1 MIKKLEINNFRCF
14 DKFTADN
21 FTPITIIGGSNNSG
35 KSTLLE
41 AVLVNYAV
49 GNIGVYWS
57 LVNIRNGYVPHPML
71 PQQVWGPLFNNK
83 TDVDTLSI
91 RSSWGNADLAEFELS
106 KIFDSGIREQVSDTL
121 SAIGMRFKSQQYEVS
136 GKCIIQNDMMQN
148 NRIVFQSDDGHEIK
162 SEEFNR
168 TFGKC
173 MLYKGVP
180 CDSRLPERISKMI
193 LDNEKKE
200 LIIQVLQNFDKDIVD
215 IRTVLDNGMS
225 YIYVI
230 PKQGEP
236 LAINYM
242 GDGINKAL
250 LIICNILSLKN
261 GVLLI
266 DEIENGFYY
275 ELYGKLMNVFFETA
289 LNNKCQLIMTTHN
302 LDVIESALDSMVEF
316 DRLDDLC
323 YQRIDVS
330 KRTGKR
336 IAKSFS
342 GKALAA
348 AFESNME
355 IR

>member
-1 MIKKLEINNFRCF
+1 MIAKLDINNFRCF
-14 DKFTADN
+14 DEFTADN
-21 FTPITIIGGSNNSG
+21 IAPITIIGGSNNSG

-41 AVLVNYAV
+41 AALVNYTV

-83 TDVDTLSI
+83 TDVNTLHI
-91 RSSWGNADLAEFELS
+91 RSFWENNDVSEFELS
-106 KIFDSGIREQVSDTL
+106 KILESGMQEQTSDML

-148 NRIVFQSDDGHEIK
+148 NRIVFQPNDGHEIK
-162 SEEFNR
+162 SDEFNR

-180 CDSRLPERISKMI
+180 YDSRLPERISKMI
-193 LDNEKKE
+193 LDNEKKD
-200 LIIQVLQNFDKDIVD
+200 LIIQVLQKFDKNIVD

-230 PKQGEP
+230 SKQGEP

-250 LIICNILSLKN
+250 LIISNILSLKN

-275 ELYGKLMNVFFETA
+275 ELYDQLMDVFCETA
-289 LNNKCQLIMTTHN
+289 LNNKCQIIMTTHN
-302 LDVIESALDSMVEF
+302 LDVIESALVSMNNF

-323 YQRIDVS
+323 YQRIDIS

-336 IAKSFS
+336 MAKSFS
-342 GKALAA
+342 GRALAA

>member
-1 MIKKLEINNFRCF
+1 MIEKLDVNNFRCF
-14 DKFTADN
+14 DEFTADN
-21 FTPITIIGGSNNSG
+21 LAPITIIGGSNNSG

-41 AVLVNYAV
+41 AALVNYAV

-83 TDVDTLSI
+83 TDVNTLSI
-91 RSSWGNADLAEFELS
+91 CSSWENGDFTEFELT
-106 KIFDSGIREQVSDTL
+106 KIFDSGIQQQVSDTL
-121 SAIGMRFKSQQYEVS
+121 SAIGMRFKSQQYEAS

-162 SEEFNR
+162 SDEFNR
-168 TFGKC
+168 IFGNC
-173 MLYKGVP
+173 ILYKGVP
-180 CDSRLPERISKMI
+180 YDSRLPERISKMI

-200 LIIQVLQNFDKDIVD
+200 LIIHVLQKFEKNIVD

-236 LAINYM
+236 LPINYM

-250 LIICNILSLKN
+250 LIISNILSLKN

-275 ELYGKLMNVFFETA
+275 ELYGQLMEVFCETA
-289 LNNKCQLIMTTHN
+289 LKNKCQLIMTTHN
-302 LDVIESALDSMVEF
+302 LDVIESALDSMEKF
-316 DRLDDLC
+316 DSLDDLC
-323 YQRIDVS
+323 YQRIDIS
-330 KRTGKR
+330 RRTGKR
-336 IAKSFS
+336 MAKSFS
-342 GKALAA
+342 GKALAV

>member
-1 MIKKLEINNFRCF
+1 MLTKLEVRNFRCF
-14 DKFTADN
+14 DDFTVDDFA
-21 FTPITIIGGSNNSG
+21 PITIIGGSNNSG

-41 AVLVNYAV
+41 AVLANYAA
-49 GNIGVYWS
+49 GNVGVYWS
-57 LVNIRNGYVPHPML
+57 LVNIRNGYVAQPML

-83 TDVDTLSI
+83 TDVNMFSI
-91 RSSWGNADLAEFELS
+91 NSYWGNDSYTEFELT
-106 KIFDSGIREQVSDTL
+106 KILDSGIQEQISDTL
-121 SAIGMRFKSQQYEVS
+121 SAVGMKFKSHQYEVS

-148 NRIVFQSDDGHEIK
+148 NRIVFQPDDGNELKSDDF
-162 SEEFNR
+162 SR
-168 TFGKC
+168 VFGKC

-180 CDSRLPERISKMI
+180 YDSRLPERISKMI
-193 LDNEKKE
+193 LDNEKKD
-200 LIIQVLQNFDKDIVD
+200 LIIQVLQNFDKNIVD

-236 LAINYM
+236 IAINYM

-250 LIICNILSLKN
+250 LIISNILSLKN
-261 GVLLI
+261 GILLI

-275 ELYGKLMNVFFETA
+275 ELYGQLMEVFCETA
-289 LNNKCQLIMTTHN
+289 LNNKCQIIMTTHN
-302 LDVIESALDSMVEF
+302 LNIIESALDVMEEF

-323 YQRIDVS
+323 YQRIDIS

-336 IAKSFS
+336 TAKSFS
-342 GKALAA
+342 GKALAV